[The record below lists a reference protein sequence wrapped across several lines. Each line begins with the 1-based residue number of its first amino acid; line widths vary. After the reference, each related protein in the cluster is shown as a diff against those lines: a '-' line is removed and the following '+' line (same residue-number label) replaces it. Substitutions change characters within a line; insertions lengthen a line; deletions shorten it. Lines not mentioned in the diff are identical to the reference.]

1 MHSIALDLGFIKIY
15 WYSIFILLAVIC
27 ASLIIIKEAKRKKID
42 EDTMIDILFYGII
55 FAILGAR
62 IYYVLCN
69 LSYYLKYPL
78 EIFAIWNGGL
88 AIHGG
93 IIGGLIVMTYM
104 CKKHKMNIIKLL
116 DIIAIGLILGQAIG
130 RWGNFFNGE
139 AYGTVVT
146 LETLKSICIPNFI
159 VNGMFIDGNYHHP
172 TFLYESIWCFIG
184 FIILFINKNKFS
196 EGKSLGFYLT
206 WYGIG
211 RLLIE
216 NLRTDSLML
225 LNIRIAQIV
234 SLIFIIIGIY
244 YLLFYKEKSG
254 GKHE

>member
-1 MHSIALDLGFIKIY
+1 M
-15 WYSIFILLAVIC
+15 
-27 ASLIIIKEAKRKKID
+27 
-42 EDTMIDILFYGII
+42 M
-55 FAILGAR
+55 
-62 IYYVLCN
+62 
-69 LSYYLKYPL
+69 
-78 EIFAIWNGGL
+78 
-88 AIHGG
+88 
-93 IIGGLIVMTYM
+93 YM

-159 VNGMFIDGNYHHP
+159 INGMFIDGNYHHP